1 MKNGKCKMQNG
12 FGICELEGFKGA
24 RISAGGGRWRAC
36 LPGVSLRFTPGY
48 GIWDWGL
55 GNEK

>member
-1 MKNGKCKMQNG
+1 MQNG